1 MHSVKVILSRN
12 RLAMFKSRICVSSNP
27 PSTSSAALAS
37 ILDECLKPG
46 PKRKASRMSFEVI
59 VLHVQLP
66 TELFGSGEKGKE
78 SMEALAK
85 LYGFEFQEI
94 QLKESVVTSLK
105 SIRDLDDRIDL
116 VQGAVRSSLI
126 EKTKAMNCSTLLVC
140 ANATNLAVDVI
151 AKTVKGRG
159 GAIPDEVSPAM
170 EYGSVRIGRPF
181 MELSARHVT
190 RYARLRRVDK
200 YAVSTEFFSSPD
212 SSLSQIAENFV
223 LQLQEMQPSTSTTV
237 LRTAAKLRK
246 NEAALL
252 CPACASRDVLI
263 GREADRSGKS
273 QGSEDMHPL
282 CEVCSD
288 KDMNTSSEN
297 VVEVAQAFC
306 RATVKEFAPDAEE
319 QE

>member
-27 PSTSSAALAS
+27 PSTSSAALMA

-66 TELFGSGEKGKE
+66 MELFGSGEKGKE
-78 SMEALAK
+78 SMESLAN
-85 LYGFEFQEI
+85 LFGFEFQEV
-94 QLKESVVTSLK
+94 QLEESIVTTLK

-126 EKTKAMNCSTLLVC
+126 DKTKAMECSVLLVSS
-140 ANATNLAVDVI
+140 NATDLAVDVM

-190 RYARLRRVDK
+190 RYARLRKVDK
-200 YAVSTEFFSSPD
+200 YAVSTEFFSSLD
-212 SSLSQIAENFV
+212 SSLTQTTEKFV

-246 NEAALL
+246 NEAAML
-252 CPACASRDVLI
+252 CPACACRDVLV
-263 GREADRSGKS
+263 GEEADRSGKS
-273 QGSEDMHPL
+273 QGSEDRLPL
-282 CEVCSD
+282 CETCTE
-288 KDMNTSSEN
+288 KDMNMRGET
-297 VVEVAQAFC
+297 VVELAQAFC
-306 RATVKEFAPDAEE
+306 RATVKEFALDAEE
-319 QE
+319 